1 MATWLL
7 LKSGFPSRLPRE
19 IARCDAPDIDTA
31 IKRLGLLSG
40 LGAANL
46 ARSAKEAMQHLKDH
60 WVQSEASALLGPDAP
75 KKSRKPSP
83 WQARRRNTN

>member
-19 IARCDAPDIDTA
+19 IARCEAPDPDTA

-40 LGAANL
+40 LGAANIC
-46 ARSAKEAMQHLKDH
+46 RSAKEAMLAAKDL
-60 WVQSEASALLGPDAP
+60 WVQSEASALLGADSQR
-75 KKSRKPSP
+75 KKPAAMR
-83 WQARRRNTN
+83 ARRRYP